1 MTLYLIFSLY
11 FFAAISMIV
20 SCVSF
25 PFGWNSDEFRKIC
38 GPEANRFEVGLCGIR
53 WAYALAI
60 IGTSLLFYFYDFE
73 PFSEIRKLSFCFI
86 ILLACIDGCIL
97 ASLAFI
103 LATRHIRL
111 QPEPTY
117 QRNQVFKG
125 EVNNAYITDVSSIA
139 GSGSRKSLNLKP
151 VLLVTPPHH
160 PSGGDDSISQ
170 FSSRAGTHNQ
180 RFHNPMHHHQFQL

>member
-1 MTLYLIFSLY
+1 
-11 FFAAISMIV
+11 MIV
-20 SCVSF
+20 ACASF

-38 GPEANRFEVGLCGIR
+38 GPDANRFDVGLCGIR

-60 IGTSLLFYFYDFE
+60 IGETFARFAITLVITDGGF
-73 PFSEIRKLSFCFI
+73 FI
-86 ILLACIDGCIL
+86 LACVDGCIL
-97 ASLAFI
+97 ATLAFI

-111 QPEPTY
+111 QPEPGY
-117 QRNQVFKG
+117 QRNVG
-125 EVNNAYITDVSSIA
+125 AVNNAYITDVHSLA

-160 PSGGDDSISQ
+160 IQHAHSQVADDSISQ
-170 FSSRAGTHNQ
+170 FSSRNGTNH

>member
-1 MTLYLIFSLY
+1 
-11 FFAAISMIV
+11 MIV

-60 IGTSLLFYFYDFE
+60 IGKSFSYVFEYLYDYE
-73 PFSEIRKLSFCFI
+73 PFSEIRNLSFVFFYYFV
-86 ILLACIDGCIL
+86 ACIDGCIL

-125 EVNNAYITDVSSIA
+125 EVNNAYITDVSSLG